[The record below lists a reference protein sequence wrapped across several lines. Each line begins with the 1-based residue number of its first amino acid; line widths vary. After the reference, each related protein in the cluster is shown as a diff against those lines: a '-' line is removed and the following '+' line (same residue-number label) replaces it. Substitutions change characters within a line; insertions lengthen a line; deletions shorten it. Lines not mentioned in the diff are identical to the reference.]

1 MEIGANRQK
10 KVEYLIFDTLS
21 LVGEVGGTLG
31 LFVGFSFYDF
41 IAMIID
47 FFFERMKSG
56 KRSQLEPTVT
66 LISVISDTK

>member
-1 MEIGANRQK
+1 MR
-10 KVEYLIFDTLS
+10 

-31 LFVGFSFYDF
+31 LFVGFSFYDL

-47 FFFERMKSG
+47 FFFERMRSG
-56 KRSQLEPTVT
+56 KRSELEPTVT